1 MLSVRDSC
9 SLTESSEVALAN
21 EPVSTVPVVVATTLC
36 GESGYKHGMRVRL
49 IDIARD
55 LNVSAVTVSKAL
67 RDSPDIGAETKRR
80 VNQRAKELNFQ
91 PHLQARA
98 LATGRSSMIG
108 LVVPGLTSSFFGEI
122 AQAIA
127 NTLNDKNYSLVV
139 SSSEESP
146 EQERKLVR
154 NLMMARMDAL
164 IIGSVQWTVE
174 LFREIEQQG
183 VPYVLIDRQFP
194 GLVAN
199 FVGGDDDEIGYLA
212 TKHLLDIGKRRIGHI
227 AGPPVSTSF
236 SRLEGYKKA
245 LAERHLVPARGYVE
259 EQKTGDVGAERAGYR
274 SMKRLLKLNPVPD
287 GVFCHNDAVAIGAIR
302 AIREAGLSIPNDI
315 AVIGCGN
322 ISYADLLSP
331 SLSSVDQGAKSIGER
346 AARLALNLLENTGEQ
361 RPKRILLKPR
371 LVPRASTKNG
381 E

>member
-1 MLSVRDSC
+1 
-9 SLTESSEVALAN
+9 
-21 EPVSTVPVVVATTLC
+21 
-36 GESGYKHGMRVRL
+36 MRVRL
-49 IDIARD
+49 IDIAKD

-80 VNQRAKELNFQ
+80 VQQRAKELNFQ

-98 LATGRSSMIG
+98 LATGRTSMIG

-122 AQAIA
+122 AQAVA
-127 NTLNDKNYSLVV
+127 NTLNSKNYSLVI

-174 LFREIEQQG
+174 LFREIEQHG

-194 GLVAN
+194 GLAAN

-212 TKHLLDIGKRRIGHI
+212 TKHLWEVGKRRIGHI

-245 LAERHLVPARGYVE
+245 LAEKQMVPARGYVE
-259 EQKTGDVGAERAGYR
+259 EQKTGDVDAEKAGYR
-274 SMKRLLKLNPVPD
+274 SMKRLLKLAPPPD

-302 AIREAGLSIPNDI
+302 AIHEAGLSIPKDI

-346 AARLALNLLENTGEQ
+346 AAKLALNLLEDSSE
-361 RPKRILLKPR
+361 RSPKRILLKPR
-371 LVPRASTKNG
+371 LVARQSTNLT
-381 E
+381 